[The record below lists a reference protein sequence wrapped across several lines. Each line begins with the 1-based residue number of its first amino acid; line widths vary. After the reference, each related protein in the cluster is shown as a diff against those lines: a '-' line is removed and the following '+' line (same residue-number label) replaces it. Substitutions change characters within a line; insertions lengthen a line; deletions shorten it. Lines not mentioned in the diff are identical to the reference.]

1 MLSKKNRLT
10 KNRHFQF
17 IYKKGSKVY
26 SKNLYIVYAPTR
38 LKPFKVGVVVSNKV
52 GKAVKRNKVKR
63 RLRAVI
69 AELLPKIKS
78 DYNYIV
84 VAKPEIIEL
93 DFKAIRKE
101 LTNAFK
107 KGELL
112 QSDESNKKDN

>member
-26 SKNLYIVYAPTR
+26 SKYLYIVYASTK
-38 LKPFKVGVVVSNKV
+38 LKPIKVGVVVSNKV

-63 RLRAVI
+63 RLRAVV
-69 AELLPKIKS
+69 AQLLPNIKS

-93 DFKAIRKE
+93 DYKAIKKE
-101 LTNAFK
+101 VTNAFK
-107 KGELL
+107 KGGLL
-112 QSDESNKKDN
+112 NSEKSD